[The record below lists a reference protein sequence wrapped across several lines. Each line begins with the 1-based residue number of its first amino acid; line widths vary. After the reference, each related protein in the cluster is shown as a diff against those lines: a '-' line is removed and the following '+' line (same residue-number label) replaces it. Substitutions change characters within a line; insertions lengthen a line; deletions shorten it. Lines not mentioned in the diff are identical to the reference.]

1 MSKQDDSKPRDVDH
15 KDVQMLH
22 ASLLDAERRA
32 AMLAEVIEALSLSPD
47 ATILAQRA
55 VELVTRASRADGA
68 FVYLWDAE
76 RALLVMRAATE
87 GSQQRFVNKMSLR
100 LGEGITGWS
109 ALMRRTALVPDNLLE
124 DPRFVHIPSA
134 MEADF
139 KSALF
144 VPILIPGG
152 EPVGV
157 FSIYSTT
164 AHAFNEEMAET
175 VSEVA
180 KLLASGI
187 DRAAQFE
194 VRTRQSKALNSLVG
208 MAESPPRT
216 VTAALGVIAERCLT
230 IIPSNLCVVELTEA
244 ENHGEDVVGLAI
256 ARSDED
262 RISERARESGTTD
275 SATVKTLLRNWEP
288 GLEALSQPIRLSGR
302 LVGTVT
308 CHRHSRFASDD
319 KLLLEA
325 VTNYAALVLTGATAA
340 GRPSPLDEL
349 IRGRDPE
356 RAEELLAELGWAP
369 KSLATPFVVKLD
381 PEHEL
386 ARQQALVNATRAV
399 ENAVNTRDR
408 RLVPDGPGAVAGL
421 ALGAVVDKSSRCQV
435 LADLEEALAA
445 SGHQVRLVIG
455 WGGSS
460 AAATGLVEGLRAAAN
475 AATWA
480 ALVGT
485 GSHMVSHKETL
496 LLRNLTSAAHDLRQ
510 QLMCAS
516 TEIAQLH
523 EQDDESGS
531 NLVETLRAYL
541 EHHGSAADAAKQLF
555 IHRNTMRQRLDKLE
569 RALSLPLTSSDGWLI
584 TRLAL
589 LVHDRETG
597 FEPARL
603 PQLSEVD
610 GTRLARARRPH
621 PGPGVGEPT
630 TDTPRSS
637 ALG

>member
-1 MSKQDDSKPRDVDH
+1 
-15 KDVQMLH
+15 MLH

-76 RALLVMRAATE
+76 RSLLVLRAATE
-87 GSQQRFVNKMSLR
+87 GRQQRFVKKLTLR

-109 ALMRRTALVPDNLLE
+109 ALMRRTALVTDNLLE

-164 AHAFNEEMAET
+164 THAFDDQMAET

-216 VTAALGVIAERCLT
+216 VTAALGVVAERCLS

-244 ENHGEDVVGLAI
+244 ENHGEDVVGVAI
-256 ARSDED
+256 ARSDEA
-262 RISERARESGTTD
+262 RLSERARETGTTD
-275 SATVKTLLRNWEP
+275 STTVQTVLRNWEP

-319 KLLLEA
+319 RLLLEA
-325 VTNYAALVLTGATAA
+325 VTNYAALVLTGVTTS
-340 GRPSPLDEL
+340 GPSPLDEL
-349 IRGRDPE
+349 VRGRDPE
-356 RAEELLAELGWAP
+356 RAEALLAELGWAA
-369 KSLATPFVVKLD
+369 KSLATPFVVRVD
-381 PEHEL
+381 PEHDL
-386 ARQQALVNATRAV
+386 ARQQALVNATRTV
-399 ENAVNTRDR
+399 ENAVNTRSR
-408 RLVPDGPGAVAGL
+408 RLVPDGPGKVAGL
-421 ALGAVVDKSSRCQV
+421 ALGAVVDDSAQRGV

-455 WGGSS
+455 WGGPS
-460 AAATGLVEGLRAAAN
+460 AAATGLVEGLRAAAS

-480 ALVGT
+480 TLVGT
-485 GSHMVSHKETL
+485 GSHTVSHKETP
-496 LLRNLTSAAHDLRQ
+496 LLRNLTSATHDLRRD
-510 QLMCAS
+510 LLRTCN
-516 TEIAQLH
+516 EIDQLH
-523 EQDDESGS
+523 QQDDESGS

-555 IHRNTMRQRLDKLE
+555 IHRNTMRQRLDKLD
-569 RALSLPLTSSDGWLI
+569 RSLSLPLASSDGWLV

-589 LVHDRETG
+589 LVHDRE
-597 FEPARL
+597 AD
-603 PQLSEVD
+603 S
-610 GTRLARARRPH
+610 
-621 PGPGVGEPT
+621 
-630 TDTPRSS
+630 
-637 ALG
+637 